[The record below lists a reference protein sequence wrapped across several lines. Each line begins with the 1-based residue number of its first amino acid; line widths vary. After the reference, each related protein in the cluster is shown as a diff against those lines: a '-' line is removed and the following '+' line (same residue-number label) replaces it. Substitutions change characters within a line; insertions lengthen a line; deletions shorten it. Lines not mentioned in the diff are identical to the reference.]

1 LPLDPPPYRRL
12 VAVREVP
19 LSSTTSSPQDAYI
32 HGRLINLVR
41 TGRARTRPALEQ
53 ETGLGR
59 KVVAQRVQQAIE
71 VGLLEDGDLAP
82 SSGGRPSRLLRFRA
96 EAGHVFVGLVSAV
109 EITAAVTT
117 LDGAVVASLHEVW
130 DAAQGPDATM
140 EVLDGLFV
148 RLARR
153 TRTRPWA
160 FGIGVGGPVD
170 FGTGRLVA
178 PPILPGWDGYSVRAW
193 LRERYDA
200 PAWVDNDVNLMALGE
215 WHRGQPRDGRD
226 LLYVYLDQGIGAGLV
241 SRGLVYRGATGAA
254 GDIGHV
260 QVTDDPVVVCRCG
273 RQGCLEAVAGGWHLI
288 RDLTARATES
298 PFLAARLAER
308 GELMAQDI
316 GQAAAAGDPVATEA
330 VLRSART
337 VGQTTANLVNFV
349 NPGTVVLGGGVLR
362 VGDDAVRVFE
372 QTIRGR
378 VSPLAGQGLRVRPAS
393 LDFREGLV
401 GGAILAIEQLFGP
414 DSVGLWIE
422 HGSPIGHAAPLQ
434 RAALG

>member
-1 LPLDPPPYRRL
+1 
-12 VAVREVP
+12 V
-19 LSSTTSSPQDAYI
+19 
-32 HGRLINLVR
+32 
-41 TGRARTRPALEQ
+41 TRPALEQ
-53 ETGLGR
+53 ATGLGR
-59 KVVAQRVQQAIE
+59 KVVAQRVQQAIQ

-96 EAGHVFVGLVSAV
+96 DAGYVYVGLISAV
-109 EITAAVTT
+109 EITAAVAT
-117 LDGAVVASLHEVW
+117 LDGTVTAALHEVW

-153 TRTRPWA
+153 TRSRPWA

-178 PPILPGWDGYSVRAW
+178 PPILPGWDGFSVRAW

-226 LLYVYLDQGIGAGLV
+226 LLYVHLDQGIGAGLV
-241 SRGLVYRGATGAA
+241 SRGQVYRGATGAA

-260 QVTDDPVVVCRCG
+260 QVTDDPGILCRCG
-273 RQGCLEAVAGGWHLI
+273 QRGCLEAVAGGWHLI
-288 RDLTARATES
+288 RELTARAAES
-298 PFLAARLAER
+298 SFLATRLAER

-316 GQAAAAGDPVATEA
+316 GQAAVAGDPVATEA
-330 VLRSART
+330 VLRSAVV
-337 VGQTTANLVNFV
+337 VGQTTASLVSFV
-349 NPGTVVLGGGVLR
+349 NPGTVVLGGGAVR
-362 VGDDAVRVFE
+362 VGDDVFRAFE
-372 QTIRGR
+372 QTVRAR
-378 VSPLAGQGLRVRPAS
+378 VSPLAGQGLQIRTAS
-393 LDFREGLV
+393 LYFLEGLV
-401 GGAILAIEQLFGP
+401 GGAILAIEHLFGP

-422 HGSPIGHAAPLQ
+422 QGTPIGHAAPLQ

>member
-1 LPLDPPPYRRL
+1 M
-12 VAVREVP
+12 
-19 LSSTTSSPQDAYI
+19 SSTTPSPQDAYVQ
-32 HGRLINLVR
+32 GRLINLVR
-41 TGRARTRPALEQ
+41 TGRAVTRPALEQ

-59 KVVAQRVQQAIE
+59 KVVAQRVQHAID

-96 EAGHVFVGLVSAV
+96 EAGYVFVGLISAV
-109 EITAAVTT
+109 EMTAAVAT
-117 LDGAVVASLHEVW
+117 LDGSIVASVHEVW
-130 DAAQGPDATM
+130 DAARGPDVTM
-140 EVLDGLFV
+140 DMLDALFV
-148 RLARR
+148 RLARK

-170 FGTGRLVA
+170 FATGRLVV

-226 LLYVYLDQGIGAGLV
+226 LLYVYLDEGIGAGLV
-241 SRGLVYRGATGAA
+241 SRGMVYRGATGAA

-260 QVTDDPVVVCRCG
+260 QVTDDAAVVCRCG
-273 RQGCLEAVAGGWHLI
+273 QQGCLEAVAAGWHLV
-288 RDLTARATES
+288 RKLTSRAPES
-298 PFLAARLAER
+298 PFLAGRLAER

-316 GQAAAAGDPVATEA
+316 GQAAAAGDPIATEA
-330 VLRSART
+330 VLRSVRA
-337 VGQTTANLVNFV
+337 VGQTTASLVDFV

-362 VGDDAVRVFE
+362 ARDDAVRVFE
-372 QTIRGR
+372 QTIRAR

-393 LDFREGLV
+393 LDFREGLH

-414 DSVGLWIE
+414 DSVGIWIE
-422 HGSPIGHAAPLQ
+422 HGSPLGHAAPLQ